1 MVKMSEE
8 KFDLTWNDFSSN
20 AANMVKNLLND
31 SQFTDVTLVSDD
43 RKLIKAHKV
52 ILSSCSQFFNQVLA
66 EISTQHPVLYLKGIQ
81 YAELSSIIR
90 FIYMG
95 MTEIAE
101 EDLGRFMQAAQD
113 LQIKGLQK
121 KINSEVDIKNII
133 NQQVTND
140 YNFQKQE
147 IIAYEDSKYEED
159 EVNESIDTA
168 VYQENDQNVYHTK
181 SRDGVYYCDMCSY
194 ETKKTGNLKTH
205 RQAKHLGVRLSCN
218 SCTGE
223 FYDKST
229 LQRHVLSKHG

>member
-1 MVKMSEE
+1 MSEE
-8 KFDLTWNDFSSN
+8 KFDLSWNDFSSN

-66 EISTQHPVLYLKGIQ
+66 EISNQHPVLYLKGIQ
-81 YAELSSIIR
+81 YSELSSIIR

-140 YNFQKQE
+140 HNFHTQE
-147 IIAYEDSKYEED
+147 IIADENSKYEED
-159 EVNESIDTA
+159 EQFIDSA
-168 VYQENDQNVYHTK
+168 VYQENKQVDLRNVYRTK

-218 SCTGE
+218 SCNGE